1 MSNEDKIWA
10 EIEKYVDHFGHGLPE
25 GFESAYLK
33 DPNDPEEWA
42 KVLGKAVR
50 ENKPLPDC
58 EGVILR

>member
-1 MSNEDKIWA
+1 MNNEDKIWA

-25 GFESAYLK
+25 GFEGTLN

-58 EGVILR
+58 EGVVSN